1 MPGGEGSFVAGSFMQ
16 GGEGAFDLGQ
26 EEGDLIGRKDGGME
40 RQDGFQEACSWG
52 TGRRWEDGS
61 SEW

>member
-1 MPGGEGSFVAGSFMQ
+1 MAGSFMQ